1 MFYKQIF
8 LYLICNGKT
17 EANVEPGL
25 GMKKKGGGDKAGIH
39 FAYAGLTDNLYF
51 RGKLYIHYY
60 IYDTTNR
67 ICVKTSC
74 TRLSFDNRRGG
85 AHLPNLPRV
94 GLVNLFIQHTSAA
107 LSVNENCDP
116 DVRGDMEKIFNNLV
130 KERESWYDHTL
141 EGWDDMPAHA
151 KSTIVGASLTIPIT
165 DGRFNLGTWQGIY
178 LCEFRNHGGGRHIVA
193 TVIGE

>member
-1 MFYKQIF
+1 MIQQTEFVLRPRARGF
-8 LYLICNGKT
+8 HLITG
-17 EANVEPGL
+17 EV
-25 GMKKKGGGDKAGIH
+25 
-39 FAYAGLTDNLYF
+39 
-51 RGKLYIHYY
+51 
-60 IYDTTNR
+60 
-67 ICVKTSC
+67 V
-74 TRLSFDNRRGG
+74 